1 MKPAPLPLQGLP
13 ELFRQALDASD
24 HAALITD
31 LNGIIE
37 YANPALLQISG
48 YELPELLGAPCRIFQ
63 SGLTTESV
71 YQALWQTLQSGA
83 VWEGELLNRRKN
95 GELFWQHL
103 QITPLKSGDAISHY
117 FSSASDLSEQRAI
130 QQRIDWL
137 STFDPLTGLPNRSQF
152 VARLRGTIQ
161 NVIGTQES
169 LTLIHLDIDNF
180 GAINERYG
188 EQQSDRILKQ
198 VGDTLRCAIRHG
210 DILARLDGDEF
221 GLILHNQPIDEQQP
235 QAVQRFMDS
244 ICGPISVDG
253 IQIDLSFSIGIAVFP
268 GDGSDA
274 DSLMYSA
281 SSARLAALAEG
292 GNRFKFSH
300 GGPEVSQSERLD
312 LTSQLRRGI
321 DRGELVLHYQPQVS
335 LFSGEI
341 VGFEALVR
349 WNHPDR
355 GLIQPAQF
363 IPLAEET
370 GLIIPMSE
378 WILAAACR
386 QMCEWGRQ
394 GLPALRVAVNMSAR
408 HLHMKTLPGKIA
420 RLLVQTGLAPW
431 QLELEL
437 TESMMLHDVAVAIGI
452 VDEIKKLGVQL
463 SLDDFG
469 TGYSSLAYLSRLSIN
484 ALKIDQSFVRDITSN
499 PVNAS
504 IVQATIAMAHK
515 LGIRVIAEGVET
527 EAQRIFLQR
536 HACDEIQGFGFSRP
550 LPAEQ
555 AGQMLRDGT
564 KLESTASADSD
575 NDRPTLMLVDDD
587 LGVLSTL
594 RRVFHNQGYRI
605 LCASCA
611 ADALELLAIHHVD
624 VMLSDQRMPD
634 MTGVELLSR
643 VKELYPKTVRIVLS
657 GYADINAV
665 TDAIN
670 KGAISKYFTKPW
682 DNEILREEIRRI
694 FYTLNE

>member
-1 MKPAPLPLQGLP
+1 MTTAPLPVQDLP
-13 ELFRQALDASD
+13 DLFRQALDASD

-31 LNGIIE
+31 LDGIIE

-48 YELPELLGAPCRIFQ
+48 YELEELLGAQCRIFQ
-63 SGLTTESV
+63 SGLTTPSV
-71 YQALWQTLQSGA
+71 YQALWQTLRGGA
-83 VWEGELLNRRKN
+83 IWEGELLNRRKN

-103 QITPLKSGDAISHY
+103 HITPLKSGDTVSHY

-152 VARLRGTIQ
+152 VNRLKSAIQ
-161 NVIGTQES
+161 DVIGTHHC
-169 LTLIHLDIDNF
+169 LTLVHLDIDSF
-180 GAINERYG
+180 SAINERYG
-188 EQQSDRILKQ
+188 EQESDRILKQ
-198 VGDTLRCAIRHG
+198 VGETLRGTIRHG

-221 GLILHNQPIDEQQP
+221 GLILHNNQIDEQHP
-235 QAVQRFMDS
+235 EAVQRFMDS
-244 ICGPISVDG
+244 ISGPISVNG
-253 IQIDLSFSIGIAVFP
+253 IETELSFSMGIAGFP

-274 DSLMYSA
+274 DSLMHSA
-281 SSARLAALAEG
+281 STARLAAQAEG
-292 GNRFKFSH
+292 GNRFMFSH
-300 GGPEVSQSERLD
+300 GGPVVSKNARLD
-312 LTSQLRRGI
+312 LIGQLRRAI
-321 DRGELVLHYQPQVS
+321 DKDELVLHYQPQVS

-341 VGFEALVR
+341 SGFEALVR
-349 WNHPDR
+349 WNHADH
-355 GLIQPAQF
+355 GLVQPAQF

-378 WILAAACR
+378 WILDAACR
-386 QMCEWGRQ
+386 QMRDWNRQ
-394 GLPALRVAVNMSAR
+394 GLPALRIAVNMSAR
-408 HLHMKTLPGKIA
+408 HLHMKTLPEKIA
-420 RLLVQTGLAPW
+420 QLLAHSGLAPW

-437 TESMMLHDVAVAIGI
+437 TESMMMHDVAVVIGI
-452 VDEIKKLGVQL
+452 VDQLKNLGVQL

-515 LGIRVIAEGVET
+515 LGMRVIAEGVET
-527 EAQRIFLQR
+527 EAQRIFLRR
-536 HACDEIQGFGFSRP
+536 HGCDEIQGFGFSRP
-550 LPAEQ
+550 VPAEQ
-555 AGQMLRDGT
+555 AGQMLREGRR
-564 KLESTASADSD
+564 LESSTPAADD
-575 NDRPTLMLVDDD
+575 HDLPTLMLVDDEPSII
-587 LGVLSTL
+587 STL
-594 RRVFHNQGYRI
+594 RRVFHHQGYRL
-605 LCASCA
+605 LCANCA
-611 ADALELLAIHHVD
+611 ADALELLAVNHVD
-624 VMLSDQRMPD
+624 VILSDQRMPD

-670 KGAISKYFTKPW
+670 KGAIYKYFTKPW
-682 DNEILREEIRRI
+682 DNEILREEIRRV
-694 FYTLNE
+694 FYTLRE